1 MHSEQIGEY
10 EFEYA
15 GVPLPL
21 GEGWGA
27 QLTIY
32 GPSPNPMHL
41 SNVFP
46 AQRVAVGVAF
56 HSEEEAAA
64 EARKVALAM
73 LESGALHP
81 HHAQPGA

>member
-10 EFEYA
+10 EIEYA

-21 GEGWGA
+21 GEGWTA

-32 GPSPNPMHL
+32 GPSPNPMHR
-41 SNVFP
+41 NPIFHT
-46 AQRVAVGVAF
+46 QRVAVGAVF
-56 HSEEEAAA
+56 HSEEQAAA

-73 LESGALHP
+73 LESGS
-81 HHAQPGA
+81 HHSRPGV

>member
-1 MHSEQIGEY
+1 MHSEHFGEY
-10 EFEYA
+10 DIEYA

-27 QLTIY
+27 HLTIY
-32 GPSPNPMHL
+32 GPSPNPMHRN
-41 SNVFP
+41 SIFP
-46 AQRVAVGVAF
+46 HQRVAVGVVF

-73 LESGALHP
+73 LASGAHDSR
-81 HHAQPGA
+81 PGT